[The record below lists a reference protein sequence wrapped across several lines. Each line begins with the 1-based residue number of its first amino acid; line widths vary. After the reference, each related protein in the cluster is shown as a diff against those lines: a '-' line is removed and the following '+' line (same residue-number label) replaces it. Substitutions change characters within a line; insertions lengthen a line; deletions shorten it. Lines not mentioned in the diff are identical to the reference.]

1 MDDFDHA
8 VVFEEFGKAKEYA
21 LDAFESAIDCLTSLC
36 EQIKVAESFEE
47 LDLGWWGPLF
57 EKLKEL
63 P

>member
-47 LDLGWWGPLF
+47 LDLGWW
-57 EKLKEL
+57 
-63 P
+63 